1 MWLKE
6 AERKE
11 GESNRYDSSKADD
24 RQQRGELVGVMD
36 ITVGGAG
43 CGPGGDNEVREM
55 DVTVIA
61 GDDRR

>member
-1 MWLKE
+1 M
-6 AERKE
+6 
-11 GESNRYDSSKADD
+11 
-24 RQQRGELVGVMD
+24 MD